1 VLPEWESDR
10 PLLAIV
16 LAGGSGRRLGSV
28 DKPALKRGGV
38 SLLDIA
44 LAAVAPA
51 LTVVVGPARDLP
63 AQVLQTRE
71 QPPAGGPCAAIAA
84 GVSRLAETVAAQR
97 CAESFVTILAADLP
111 GIDAA
116 AIQAMAAAASRARAH
131 GAVLVDPDG
140 RDQYLCGVW
149 RFLAL
154 TAAVRARPSWHG
166 GRVADL
172 LRPLIGVRVPA
183 DATRTADV
191 DTPAD
196 LRRWGIDP
204 PGPHHGG

>member
-1 VLPEWESDR
+1 M
-10 PLLAIV
+10 LAIV
-16 LAGGSGRRLGSV
+16 LAGGFGRRLGSV
-28 DKPALKRGGV
+28 DKPALELGGV
-38 SLLDIA
+38 SLLDIV

-63 AQVLQTRE
+63 ARVLQTRE
-71 QPPAGGPCAAIAA
+71 EPPGGGPCAAIAA
-84 GVSRLAETVAAQR
+84 GLRRLADTPVNPL
-97 CAESFVTILAADLP
+97 CAESLVTVVAADLP
-111 GIDAA
+111 GVDAA
-116 AIQAMAAAASRARAH
+116 AIEVLAAAAARAGAD

-149 RFLAL
+149 RFSAL
-154 TAAVRARPSWHG
+154 TAAVSRRPSWHG

-172 LRPLIGVRVPA
+172 LAALICVRVPA

-196 LRRWGIDP
+196 LRRWGIEL
-204 PGPHHGG
+204 PGRHHDR